1 MNGCAVSWPLC
12 DAVARAQARRLCR
25 PARTAPLPTAL
36 ALCAWVFSGI
46 LIFRVGSDVGEELS
60 PLVSDPRLARMVVV
74 GLALPGCAGGA
85 ALGLMSRGVEALGAA
100 LAAAPLARVA
110 AHGAVVAPR
119 FVATFLLAAPLVL
132 AAVLP
137 LSLAAPGG
145 VSGALGLLVALGAS
159 ASVGALLAESTLHL
173 VRRQVRWVADSGAL
187 AAAVCMCGVC
197 ELVTRGLVG
206 GTREALLAVAA
217 GLLVGSAAGV
227 AWVVGSS
234 DRPAPRPRRHGG
246 RRPLWRV
253 LSVVDASAFAA
264 VTRAADIRL
273 AMAAA
278 AFFGLGAI
286 AVGALAVDVDGGLVL
301 ASGVAAMG
309 AGVAPLSAGGRI
321 DVARWV
327 WSAGPASRVAVAWA
341 GATAL
346 AMLVVVGPVVVIGV
360 ASGADGTVAVQA
372 TALAISAW
380 AAGLAAGALVPR
392 RAADLGDD
400 AASLAAF
407 VAVLSLGVAGG
418 ATVHTWLEGL
428 GVPGA
433 VSIWLL
439 LAGGC
444 GIGGLLLVGRARH
457 I

>member
-1 MNGCAVSWPLC
+1 MSWPLC

-36 ALCAWVFSGI
+36 VLCAWVFSGI
-46 LIFRVGSDVGEELS
+46 LIFRVGSDVAEELS
-60 PLVSDPRLARMVVV
+60 PLVSDARLARMVVL
-74 GLALPGCAGGA
+74 GLALPGCAGGG
-85 ALGLMSRGVEALGAA
+85 ALGLMSRGVEMLGAA
-100 LAAAPLARVA
+100 LAAAPVARVS

-119 FVATFLLAAPLVL
+119 LVATFLLAAPLVL

-145 VSGALGLLVALGAS
+145 VSGALGLLVAVGAS
-159 ASVGALLAESTLHL
+159 ASVGALLAESAIRLA
-173 VRRQVRWVADSGAL
+173 RRQIRWVADSGAL
-187 AAAVCMCGVC
+187 IAVACMCGVC
-197 ELVTRGLVG
+197 ELAAHGLVG

-217 GLLVGSAAGV
+217 GLLLASAAGV

-234 DRPAPRPRRHGG
+234 DRPSPRPRRRAG
-246 RRPLWRV
+246 RRPLWRL
-253 LSVVDASAFAA
+253 LSAVDASAFAA

-273 AMAAA
+273 AMAASVC
-278 AFFGLGAI
+278 FGLGAI
-286 AVGALAVDVDGGLVL
+286 AVGALAVDADGGLLL

-327 WSAGPASRVAVAWA
+327 WSVGAASRVAVAWA

-346 AMLVVVGPVVVIGV
+346 AMLVVVAPVVAVGV
-360 ASGADGTVAVQA
+360 ASGADRSVALQA
-372 TALAISAW
+372 TVLAISAW
-380 AAGLAAGALVPR
+380 AAGLVAGALVPR

-418 ATVHTWLEGL
+418 AAVHTWLEGI

-433 VSIWLL
+433 VSLWLW

-444 GIGGLLLVGRARH
+444 GVGGLLLVARARH